1 MIRSPRSCA
10 IFATLL
16 LLGCEAPAPS
26 DTTGFIVNGLK
37 VVFKRTTGRPMVTA
51 GFYLKGGVSY
61 ASAGQAG
68 LEPFLLS
75 ALSAGTE
82 TLRRDE
88 IDFRLDALSA
98 TLEVTAN
105 YDYTGLVAGFPR
117 GNWAPVWELFAD
129 ILLHPRLDPNELDKI
144 RRRVISTRVTTP
156 LTPGQEAAR
165 NANGLYYRR
174 HAYRQEPWGDGESLS
189 ALERKDLVQYYRAD
203 VTKNRALLVVVGDLD
218 IADLTNRARWLAKQL
233 PLGPD
238 MLPPA
243 LTFDPGPP
251 DVTVA
256 RRDLPFEHI
265 TGLFGAPRPGHPDY
279 PAFTVAMILLQDL
292 LDEELRGRRQ
302 LADNPIAGVGER
314 FFNCGWIS
322 LTTTQPR
329 QAVEV
334 AFELLDRLTVN
345 PVAAELLSSRIAVA
359 LANHYRRTSTVTG
372 IRDLLAHWEIMGE
385 SWEKSDQFVPE
396 LKLVRPEQVQFVIRK
411 YVRGIHFGVVGN
423 PRKVPRTLLKSR

>member
-1 MIRSPRSCA
+1 MNRSRLSWA
-10 IFATLL
+10 IFAILL

-37 VVFKRTTGRPMVTA
+37 VVFKRTPGRPLVTA

-61 ASAGQAG
+61 ASTGQAG
-68 LEPFLLS
+68 LEPLLLS

-105 YDYTGLVAGFPR
+105 YDYAGLVAGFPR
-117 GNWAPVWELFAD
+117 ENWALAWELFAD
-129 ILLHPRLDPNELDKI
+129 ILLHPRLDPNDLDRI
-144 RRRVISTRVTTP
+144 RRRVISTRVATP
-156 LTPGQEAAR
+156 TTPGQDAAR

-174 HAYRQEPWGDGESLS
+174 HVYRLEPWGGVESLS

-203 VTKNRALLVVVGDLD
+203 VTKSRALLVVVGDLD
-218 IADLTNRARWLAKQL
+218 IADLTNRVRWLAKQL

-251 DVTVA
+251 EVTVA
-256 RRDLPFEHI
+256 RRDLPLEYI
-265 TGLFGAPRPGHPDY
+265 TGLFGAPRPGHPDF

-329 QAVEV
+329 QAVEAV
-334 AFELLDRLTVN
+334 FELLDRLTAN
-345 PVAAELLSSRIAVA
+345 PVPPEMLPGRIAVA
-359 LANHYRRTSTVTG
+359 LANHYRRTSTVAG
-372 IRDLLAHWEIMGE
+372 IRDLLTHWEIVGE
-385 SWEKSDQFVPE
+385 SWEKSGQFIPE

-423 PRKVPRTLLKSR
+423 PRKIPRNLFKSR